1 MNIGRA
7 IEISSAAETFNI
19 TYMDEPVIIQH
30 VDESTKTAR
39 IYYKKEPERE
49 HEVPVLYLIEE

>member
-19 TYMDEPVIIQH
+19 TYLDEQIIIQH
-30 VDESTKTAR
+30 VDEQTKMAR
-39 IYYKKEPERE
+39 IYYKKEPDVEY
-49 HEVPVLYLIEE
+49 EVPVLYLIEE

>member
-30 VDESTKTAR
+30 VDENTKTAR